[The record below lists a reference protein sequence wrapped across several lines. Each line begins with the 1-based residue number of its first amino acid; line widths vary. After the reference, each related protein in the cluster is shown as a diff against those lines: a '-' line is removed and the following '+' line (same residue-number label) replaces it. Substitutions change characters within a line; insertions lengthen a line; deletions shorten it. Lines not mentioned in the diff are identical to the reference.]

1 MKDAFKCCF
10 CLDTV
15 HHPVVM
21 CHQTHMACFDC
32 LLEQLRLAAD
42 VPTCAMCRSAHSL
55 RFDRLVTDIV
65 PYKKRKRPSRR
76 YEVFLQLLDLKKK
89 SRYRPFNRTIRKF
102 AKAAQ
107 SDEIV
112 EQMSQ
117 DIQNIVQARI
127 SSARLKKQAVYD
139 AKLYAHISI

>member
-15 HHPVVM
+15 HHPIVM

-32 LLEQLRLAAD
+32 LLEQLRLAED
-42 VPTCAMCRSAHSL
+42 TPTCAMCRSSLNL
-55 RFDRLVTDIV
+55 RFDRFVSDIV
-65 PYKKRKRPSRR
+65 PTKKRKRPSRH
-76 YEVFLQLLDLKKK
+76 YQVFLQLLDLKKK
-89 SRYRPFNRTIRKF
+89 SKYRTFNRTLRKF

-107 SDEIV
+107 SEEIV

-117 DIQNIVQARI
+117 DIQNIVDAR
-127 SSARLKKQAVYD
+127 SSAKRLKKQAVYD
-139 AKLYAHISI
+139 ANLYAHTSI